1 MAKAR
6 NGRGSRGASISHDV
20 CPPETRLPVHCRDS
34 ALGRHQGQTA
44 SRLDVST
51 EVFRH
56 RFEIMCHP
64 ALLILAVTFG
74 NVSVMECYLETRQL
88 GPLGGA
94 RGDER

>member
-1 MAKAR
+1 
-6 NGRGSRGASISHDV
+6 
-20 CPPETRLPVHCRDS
+20 
-34 ALGRHQGQTA
+34 
-44 SRLDVST
+44 
-51 EVFRH
+51 
-56 RFEIMCHP
+56 MCHP